1 MMITNEDE
9 NHYLHIESDP
19 SGNSY
24 FGNPYALGYE
34 NFLLEHLDR
43 HSQEAGDAESAVILG
58 YN

>member
-1 MMITNEDE
+1 MITNKDE
-9 NHYLHIESDP
+9 NHYPRVESDS

-34 NFLLEHLDR
+34 NFVLEHMDR
-43 HSQEAGDAESAVILG
+43 HSQEAGDVESVVILG

>member
-1 MMITNEDE
+1 MLTHKDATR
-9 NHYLHIESDP
+9 YLHQESDP

-34 NFLLEHLDR
+34 NFVLEYLDS
-43 HSQEAGDAESAVILG
+43 HQQEADEIESVVILG

>member
-1 MMITNEDE
+1 MITSKDE
-9 NHYLHIESDP
+9 NHDLRAESDS

-34 NFLLEHLDR
+34 NFVLEHMVQHR
-43 HSQEAGDAESAVILG
+43 QGAGDVESVVILG